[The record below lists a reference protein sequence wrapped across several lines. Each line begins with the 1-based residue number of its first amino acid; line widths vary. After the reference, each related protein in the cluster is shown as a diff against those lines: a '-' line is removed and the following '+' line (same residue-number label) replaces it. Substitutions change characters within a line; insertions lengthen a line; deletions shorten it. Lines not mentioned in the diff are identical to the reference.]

1 MNSERSGH
9 EHTTCLCVSD
19 GRSAW
24 LIGWLTGLVTMVIV
38 SSLLLQQ
45 SNSSIALIL
54 FFFFFPRSSRSAC
67 ARQSSRR
74 PPPPPSPAWRCQPSV
89 LTPFSHTKLLFNTF
103 TRSTWP
109 TLCFSSFPQKKQV
122 HQTETGHPQGKRNMS
137 HPLRQMHRKHCPS
150 HSHSR
155 HEQI

>member
-9 EHTTCLCVSD
+9 EHTTRLCVSD

-24 LIGWLTGLVTMVIV
+24 LIGWLADWPCYHGDCFLPSPPAVK
-38 SSLLLQQ
+38 
-45 SNSSIALIL
+45 LIHCSHP
-54 FFFFFPRSSRSAC
+54 FFFFPRSSRSAC

-150 HSHSR
+150 HSR

>member
-1 MNSERSGH
+1 MN
-9 EHTTCLCVSD
+9 TQPVCVSVMA
-19 GRSAW
+19 GVH
-24 LIGWLTGLVTMVIV
+24 GWLAGWLALLPWWLFPPF
-38 SSLLLQQ
+38 SSSSQTHPLL
-45 SNSSIALIL
+45 SS
-54 FFFFFPRSSRSAC
+54 FFFFPRSSRSAC

-74 PPPPPSPAWRCQPSV
+74 PPPPPSPAWRSQPSV

-137 HPLRQMHRKHCPS
+137 HPLRQMHRKHCS
-150 HSHSR
+150 SHSR